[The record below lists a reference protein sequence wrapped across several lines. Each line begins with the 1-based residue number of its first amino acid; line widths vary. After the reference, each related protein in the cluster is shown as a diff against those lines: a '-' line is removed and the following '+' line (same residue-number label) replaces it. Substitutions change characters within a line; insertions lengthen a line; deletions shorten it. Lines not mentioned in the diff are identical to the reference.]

1 MKTQED
7 YRATWDELYGECVG
21 LEEQRDNLETELS
34 EVKSQIAHLRE
45 VLSHLRPLAGVPLG
59 DDISGLGIT
68 DAIRAILENSK
79 ERMSPHGVRNAL
91 VNKGFDL
98 SGYSAPMS
106 SIYKILAR
114 LADDQSSRVF
124 RIRDE
129 SGVFYEWRK
138 IDEFAESAEISDDD
152 IPF

>member
-7 YRATWDELYGECVG
+7 YRAVWDDLYEECSS
-21 LEEQRDNLETELS
+21 LEGQRDNLETELS
-34 EVKSQIAHLRE
+34 EVKGRIAHLQA
-45 VLSHLRPLAGVPLG
+45 VMNHLRPLAGVPLG

-68 DAIRAILENSK
+68 DAIRAILENAK
-79 ERMSPHGVRNAL
+79 ERMTPQDVRRAL
-91 VNKGFDL
+91 ANKGFDL

-114 LADDQSSRVF
+114 LADDQSSPVF
-124 RIRDE
+124 RIRDG
-129 SGVFYEWRK
+129 SGVSYEWRTPMD
-138 IDEFAESAEISDDD
+138 ISQQAEISDDD